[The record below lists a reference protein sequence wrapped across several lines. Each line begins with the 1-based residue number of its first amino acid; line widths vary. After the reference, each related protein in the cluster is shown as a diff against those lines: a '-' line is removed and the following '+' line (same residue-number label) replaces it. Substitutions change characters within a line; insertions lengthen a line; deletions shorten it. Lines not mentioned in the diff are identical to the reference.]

1 MAAKWRYNMKLAME
15 SYVPV
20 RKCGMIDGL
29 KMIKDAGF
37 DCVDFSYY
45 AFKTD
50 SPTLGDGYID
60 YAKEVRAHLDEI
72 GLECSQAHAPYIM
85 GYDSAFDLEDVNYRA
100 TVHSI
105 ESAAI
110 LGAKTIIVHSIVVPK
125 EVKELSFWELNQ
137 RYYKSLIPFAE
148 KAGISVAVENLYNY
162 DNKRKHFVGRLGSP
176 KELNEFV
183 KEIDSPYIVACVD
196 IGHASI
202 SGYEPED
209 FIAGMDGAI
218 LKAIHVHD
226 GDYLD
231 DRHTLPYLGAF
242 HWNEILAALKNV
254 GFEGNLN
261 FEIIS
266 YLNRLPAELLP
277 EALALASK
285 TGKYMINIF
294 ENL

>member
-1 MAAKWRYNMKLAME
+1 ME

-20 RKCGMIDGL
+20 RKCGEKDGL

-45 AFKTD
+45 AFKPD
-50 SPTLGDGYID
+50 SPTLGDGYVE
-60 YAKEVRAHLDEI
+60 YAKEVRAHLDDI

-85 GYDSAFDLEDVNYRA
+85 GYDSAFDLENVNYRA

-110 LGAKTIIVHSIVVPK
+110 LGAKSIIVHTIAVPK
-125 EVKELSFWELNQ
+125 EVKEVSMWELNQ

-148 KAGISVAVENLYNY
+148 KAGICIAVENLYSY
-162 DNKRKHFVGRLGSP
+162 DDKRKCFVGRLGSP
-176 KELNEFV
+176 RELTEFV
-183 KEIDSPYIVACVD
+183 KEVNSPWVVACVD
-196 IGHASI
+196 VGHASI
-202 SGYEPED
+202 TGYEPEE
-209 FIAGMDGAI
+209 FIEKMDGSI
-218 LKAIHVHD
+218 LKAIHIHD
-226 GDYLD
+226 GDYQG
-231 DRHTLPYLGAF
+231 DRHTLPYLGRF
-242 HWNEILAALKNV
+242 HWDDVLAALKKV

-277 EALALASK
+277 DALRLAER
-285 TGKYMINIF
+285 TGRYMIGIF
-294 ENL
+294 NNL

>member
-1 MAAKWRYNMKLAME
+1 MKLAME

-20 RKCGMIDGL
+20 RKCGEKDGL

-45 AFKTD
+45 AFKPD
-50 SPTLGDGYID
+50 SPTLGDGYVE
-60 YAKEVRAHLDEI
+60 YAKEVRAHLDDI

-85 GYDSAFDLEDVNYRA
+85 GYDSAFDLENVNYRA

-110 LGAKTIIVHSIVVPK
+110 LGAKSIIVHTIAVPK
-125 EVKELSFWELNQ
+125 EVKEVSMWELNQ

-148 KAGISVAVENLYNY
+148 KAGICIAVENLYSY
-162 DNKRKHFVGRLGSP
+162 DDKRKCFVGRLGSP
-176 KELNEFV
+176 RELTEFV
-183 KEIDSPYIVACVD
+183 KEVNSPWVVACVD
-196 IGHASI
+196 VGHASI
-202 SGYEPED
+202 TGYEPEE
-209 FIAGMDGAI
+209 FIEKMDGSI
-218 LKAIHVHD
+218 LKAIHIHD
-226 GDYLD
+226 GDYQG
-231 DRHTLPYLGAF
+231 DRHTLPYLGRF
-242 HWNEILAALKNV
+242 HWDDVLAALKKV

-277 EALALASK
+277 DALRLAER
-285 TGKYMINIF
+285 TGRYMIGIF
-294 ENL
+294 NNL

>member
-1 MAAKWRYNMKLAME
+1 MKLAME

-20 RKCGMIDGL
+20 RKFGEKDGL

-45 AFKTD
+45 AFKPD
-50 SPTLGDGYID
+50 SPTLGEEYIER
-60 YAKEVRAHLDEI
+60 AKELRAILDEI

-85 GYDSAFDLEDVNYRA
+85 GYDAAFDLEDINYRA

-110 LGAKTIIVHSIVVPK
+110 LGAKTTIVHSIVVPK
-125 EVKELSFWELNQ
+125 NVKEVSFWELNQ

-148 KAGISVAVENLYNY
+148 KAGISIAVENLYNY
-162 DNKRKHFVGRLGSP
+162 DDKRKCFVGRLGSP
-176 KELNEFV
+176 RELNEFV

-196 IGHASI
+196 TGHASI
-202 SGYEPED
+202 SGYEPEE
-209 FIAGMDGAI
+209 FIAGMDGSI

-226 GDYLD
+226 GDYQG
-231 DRHTLPYLGAF
+231 DRHTLPYLGGF
-242 HWNEILAALKNV
+242 HWDEVLAALKKV

-261 FEIIS
+261 FEIIT
-266 YLNRLPAELLP
+266 YLSRFPTELLP
-277 EALALASK
+277 DALSLAAK
-285 TGKYMINIF
+285 TGRYMINKYEKI
-294 ENL
+294 